1 MLKSA
6 IFNKKTNFLNLNQN
20 FQKQLLILGG
30 IWLPLALLDY
40 PGVLLANKGAI
51 EPKSSVWKKKWLNSF
66 ILKYSCIFC
75 LKYFY
80 HMLHTCFMT
89 YEVWWGMYYKI
100 WTFNNVFNSV
110 CQIICREK
118 VRNEALDYESNPKF
132 LFSTFGLYK
141 FFFLNKYIYVKIATL
156 LIFDIFY
163 FGTNITQTVFSFIT
177 YPTVTWCFCFIFAKE
192 LLTCLIICSPFKC
205 ILQTCLSMY

>member
-1 MLKSA
+1 MTSTCPSGLSRC
-6 IFNKKTNFLNLNQN
+6 LVS
-20 FQKQLLILGG
+20 KQRCH
-30 IWLPLALLDY
+30 W
-40 PGVLLANKGAI
+40 
-51 EPKSSVWKKKWLNSF
+51 PKELCLKKKLIQF
-66 ILKYSCIFC
+66 FHFKILISCIFC

-110 CQIICREK
+110 FQIIWREK
-118 VRNEALDYESNPKF
+118 VRNEALDYESDPKF

-141 FFFLNKYIYVKIATL
+141 FFFWNKYIYVKIATL

-163 FGTNITQTVFSFIT
+163 FGTNITQIVFSFIT
-177 YPTVTWCFCFIFAKE
+177 YPTVTWCFCFVFAKE
-192 LLTCLIICSPFKC
+192 LLTCLMYLFSLQVHITDLFVHVLMGTTQHLPII
-205 ILQTCLSMY
+205 T